1 MKRKALKNSL
11 LVFFPLIACS
21 PSNGVSLDSIDNS
34 SISNSGEVSSVTED
48 ISLLPEIE
56 SIENSHVINSEEII
70 DSIEGSSSEVQPIEI
85 LSDDDPFKYLENASY
100 LDAANTL
107 AGNLTRDNVNQ
118 IHKAAID
125 LGLIKPM
132 YIYREVP
139 YEINFYIMY
148 SYAIESRCG
157 NEAYQKA
164 LDNIYFRKALLAV
177 FDHENFVST
186 THYAY
191 LRSSSFDSERFELSP
206 SYKVSSELEDV
217 EIKEGIEEAKKWYV
231 LALNNGLSD
240 EKIEVYVNDHRNEN
254 PRTDYL
260 VEVFS
265 EVFGDHV
272 SIIKKH
278 YYGID
283 FIAWSNVD
291 LFSGSNSFVSE
302 FNTGSRYDGYYL
314 LCRALNISS
323 KRRNDFAQYDYIFSD

>member
-1 MKRKALKNSL
+1 MIRIFQGMSL
-11 LVFFPLIACS
+11 LALFSIIGCASF
-21 PSNGVSLDSIDNS
+21 NNVSIDSINNS
-34 SISNSGEVSSVTED
+34 STQNNEDVSSVVEETSFSD
-48 ISLLPEIE
+48 EIE
-56 SIENSHVINSEEII
+56 SIENLRITNNEEII
-70 DSIEGSSSEVQPIEI
+70 DSIEESSSEVQPIEI

-100 LDAANTL
+100 LEAANTL
-107 AGNLTRDNVNQ
+107 ADNLTRDNVNQ

-132 YIYREVP
+132 YIYRELP
-139 YEINFYIMY
+139 YEIDFSIIYT
-148 SYAIESRCG
+148 YAIESGCG

-217 EIKEGIEEAKKWYV
+217 EIKEGVEEAKKWYA

-240 EKIEVYVNDHRNEN
+240 EKIEVYVYDHRDEN
-254 PRTDYL
+254 PRTEYL

-265 EVFGDHV
+265 EVFGDHI

-278 YYGID
+278 YYVPEYYALED
-283 FIAWSNVD
+283 TEA
-291 LFSGSNSFVSE
+291 FSGSNSFVSE
-302 FNTGSRYDGYYL
+302 FNTRSRYDGYYL
-314 LCRALNISS
+314 LRSALEISS
-323 KRRNDFAQYDYIFSD
+323 YRRNNFIQYGFVFND